1 MNEMIEKI
9 KKHMAH
15 VDLTLI
21 FFYICIK
28 KSNNYIQVSDPL
40 FVRLSIH
47 TYIHTQFCLYT
58 LLLKNKT
65 A

>member
-21 FFYICIK
+21 FFYILYY
-28 KSNNYIQVSDPL
+28 KSNNYIQVSNPL
-40 FVRLSIH
+40 FDRLSIH
-47 TYIHTQFCLYT
+47 TYILTFLLIYT
-58 LLLKNKT
+58 FTKK
-65 A
+65 